1 MQTIAII
8 LIIISVLAIAE
19 IIIRTAEAWLAW
31 KNAPLEQEKAESA
44 TPQYGEYSEPI
55 TIVSGDT
62 AEFYPE
68 IVGGNTIYVNK
79 GKAE

>member
-19 IIIRTAEAWLAW
+19 IIIRAAESGVAW
-31 KNAPLEQEKAESA
+31 KNAPFEQEKAESA
-44 TPQYGEYSEPI
+44 TPQYGEYSEPV

-62 AEFYPE
+62 NKFYPE
-68 IVGGNTIYVNK
+68 IVGETTIYVNK
-79 GKAE
+79 RG